1 MLHREMALEGLFPG
15 EKLRN
20 SVSQSISIEYPKLS
34 DMLAYILEQQ
44 PAIIH
49 STGAGDTKLLFQSK
63 TYVVMLKFL
72 LKCFETEAAQP
83 NLPEESGFLNSV
95 ERLCLLLE
103 NAMTYE
109 GSVEL
114 HASASKALIAL
125 GSRFPQVDLLG
136 LCKINNLISLSDCFF
151 SMADDCISLC

>member
-1 MLHREMALEGLFPG
+1 MALEGLFPG

-20 SVSQSISIEYPKLS
+20 SVSQSISIDYPKLS

-44 PAIIH
+44 PAILH
-49 STGAGDTKLLFQSK
+49 STGVGDTKLLFQSK
-63 TYVVMLKFL
+63 TYVVMVKFL
-72 LKCFETEAAQP
+72 LKCFETEASQP

-114 HASASKALIAL
+114 HASASKALITL
-125 GSRFPQVDLLG
+125 GSHFPQVDLL
-136 LCKINNLISLSDCFF
+136 LCKRSNFVSLSDCLF
-151 SMADDCISLC
+151 SMTDDCISLC

>member
-1 MLHREMALEGLFPG
+1 MALEGLFPG
-15 EKLRN
+15 DKLRN

-34 DMLAYILEQQ
+34 SMLACILEQQ
-44 PAIIH
+44 PMILH
-49 STGAGDTKLLFQSK
+49 STSVGDTKLLFQSK
-63 TYVVMLKFL
+63 TYVVMVKFL

-83 NLPEESGFLNSV
+83 NSSDESEFLNSV

-114 HASASKALIAL
+114 HASASKALITL
-125 GSRFPQVDLLG
+125 GSRFPQVDDQMG
-136 LCKINNLISLSDCFF
+136 FF
-151 SMADDCISLC
+151 TK

>member
-1 MLHREMALEGLFPG
+1 MALEGLFPG

-20 SVSQSISIEYPKLS
+20 SVSQSVSVEYPKLS

-44 PAIIH
+44 PAILQ

-63 TYVVMLKFL
+63 TYVVMVKFL
-72 LKCFETEAAQP
+72 LKCFETEVAQIK
-83 NLPEESGFLNSV
+83 LISLSEQSGFLNSV

-103 NAMTYE
+103 HAMRYE

-114 HASASKALIAL
+114 HASASKALITL
-125 GSRFPQVDLLG
+125 GSHFPQVDVLHFLQ
-136 LCKINNLISLSDCFF
+136 KK
-151 SMADDCISLC
+151 